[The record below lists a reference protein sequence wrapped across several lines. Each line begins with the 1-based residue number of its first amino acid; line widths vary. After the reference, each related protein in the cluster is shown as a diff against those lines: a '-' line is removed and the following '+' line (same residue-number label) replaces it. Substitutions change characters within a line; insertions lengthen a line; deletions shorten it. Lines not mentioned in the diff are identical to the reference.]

1 MSHSREPL
9 YWEATYAIAMRLME
23 DYAWVDPTALGT
35 QQLLEMVLSLPD
47 FADEPILANEELLV
61 EILRV
66 WYEEKSFHDQS

>member
-23 DYAWVDPTALGT
+23 DYARVDPTALGT
-35 QQLLEMVLSLPD
+35 QQLLEMVLNLPD

-66 WYEEKSFHDQS
+66 WYEESTFHDQS

>member
-1 MSHSREPL
+1 MSHPREPL

-23 DYAWVDPTALGT
+23 DYAWVDPTVLGT

-66 WYEEKSFHDQS
+66 WYEEKNFHDQS